1 MTEMMELM
9 EKEFERAIMNM
20 FKNLK
25 ENLKI
30 TRRYIEGIKRK

>member
-9 EKEFERAIMNM
+9 EKEFERAMMNM